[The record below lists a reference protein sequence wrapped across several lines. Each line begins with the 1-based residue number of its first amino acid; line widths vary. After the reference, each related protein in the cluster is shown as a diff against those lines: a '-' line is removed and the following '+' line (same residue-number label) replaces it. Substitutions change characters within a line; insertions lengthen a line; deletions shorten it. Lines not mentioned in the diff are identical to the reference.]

1 MGRSTEGDHVS
12 DRAAADIPSAASTEP
27 AEHRTFC
34 RICAAA
40 CGIVVTVDGEQVV
53 KVRGDADHPVSRG
66 YTCPKGRGLPEWHHA
81 DARLDHPL
89 LDGRAVSWDEVLD
102 DLGARITSVVA
113 ESGSD
118 AVALY
123 LATGFAYDAAG
134 QVAAFMWHGGVGSTS
149 IYTAATVDNAPALV
163 AAEMVTG
170 NGMLNPVW
178 EPGNGGPVIF
188 VGTNPVV
195 SHGYGTTL
203 PDPVSHL
210 RDHQASGGRVWV
222 LDPRRTETA
231 ALADHHLSVAP
242 GSDVEVLAA
251 LVSAVLAH
259 GADPMEVEGW
269 CDAADV
275 EELRRVLAPFTLER
289 AAARSGIALADMH
302 ELLAEVRACDGRL
315 AVFCGTGPAMGR
327 DGVLAEWLRWCLLV
341 LTGSL
346 DWSGGMRFNRG
357 AVNRLGKW
365 KGDAAPLPGPSSR
378 PDVRRVI
385 GQVPAL
391 ALVDEIEAGNVRVL
405 VVTGGNPVLAFPEPD
420 RVRAALAKLD
430 ALVVIDVADGE
441 TAALATHLLPATGQL
456 ERADLS
462 LTEGVLLRSGI
473 QATAPVVAPVAD
485 RRPSWWILAQLA
497 RRHGGDLLGGADPDL
512 LTDEMFLSGLLGHG
526 PLDAAEVFA
535 NGPHGTD
542 VAIEH
547 GWVHEQ
553 ILPDGRWRLAPRELV
568 ERIEARTAAPP
579 PDGSLLLVNRREVAW
594 SNSIRYAGAGDEPA
608 LRLHPD
614 DAATVGVATAGRV
627 TVTSAHGSIE
637 AVVALDERVR
647 PGTVSLTHGRSRSPA
662 GRLTSATVDVD
673 PLTAM
678 PLASGLPVTVRPA

>member
-1 MGRSTEGDHVS
+1 MSTEGGHVT
-12 DRAAADIPSAASTEP
+12 DAPI
-27 AEHRTFC
+27 EHRTYC

-40 CGIVVTVDGEQVV
+40 CGIVVTVDSERVI

-66 YTCPKGRGLPEWHHA
+66 YTCPKGRGIPEWHHRSS
-81 DARLDHPL
+81 RLDHPV
-89 LDGRAVSWDEVLD
+89 LDGRQVSWDEVLD
-102 DLGARITSVVA
+102 DLGSRIAAVVT
-113 ESGSD
+113 ESGPD

-134 QVAAFMWHGGVGSTS
+134 QVASFMWHGGLGSTS
-149 IYTAATVDNAPALV
+149 VYTAATVDNAPALV

-178 EPGNGGPVIF
+178 EPGNGGPVVF
-188 VGTNPVV
+188 VGSNPVV

-203 PDPVSHL
+203 PDPVTYL
-210 RDHQASGGRVWV
+210 REHQASGGQIWV

-231 ALADHHLSVAP
+231 ALADRHLPVAP

-251 LVSAVLAH
+251 LVAGVLAD
-259 GADPMEVEGW
+259 GFDPEEVDGW
-269 CDAADV
+269 CDAADLV
-275 EELRRVLAPFTLER
+275 VLRRLLAPFTLER
-289 AAARSGIALADMH
+289 GAERAGVPVADLEALLH
-302 ELLAEVRACDGRL
+302 EVRTCEGRL

-327 DGVLAEWLRWCLLV
+327 DGVLVEWLRWCLLV

-365 KGDAAPLPGPSSR
+365 KGNAAPMPGPPTR
-378 PDVRRVI
+378 PDLRRVV

-405 VVTGGNPVLAFPEPD
+405 VVTGGNPVLAFPEPE
-420 RVRAALAKLD
+420 RVKAALATLD
-430 ALVVIDVADGE
+430 ALVVLDVADGE
-441 TAALATHLLPATGQL
+441 TVALATHVLPTTGQL

-462 LTEGVLLRSGI
+462 LTEGVLLRSAM
-473 QATAPVVAPVAD
+473 QATRPVVAPVAE
-485 RRPSWWILAQLA
+485 RKPSWWILAQLA

-526 PLDAAEVFA
+526 PLDAGEVFA

-553 ILPDGRWRLAPRELV
+553 LLPDGRWRLAPTELV
-568 ERIEARTAAPP
+568 DRLEARAGRSAEPA
-579 PDGSLLLVNRREVAW
+579 DGTLLLVNRREVAW
-594 SNSIRYAGAGDEPA
+594 SNSITYAGHGEEPA
-608 LRLHPD
+608 LRLHPA
-614 DAATVGVATAGRV
+614 DASALGLTAPGRV

-637 AVVALDERVR
+637 VSAALDERMR
-647 PGTVSLTHGRSRSPA
+647 PGTVSLTHGRGDSPA

-678 PLASGLPVTVRPA
+678 PLASGLPVTVTAV

>member
-1 MGRSTEGDHVS
+1 MNDRSS
-12 DRAAADIPSAASTEP
+12 
-27 AEHRTFC
+27 EHRTYC
-34 RICAAA
+34 RICAAG
-40 CGIVVTVDGEQVV
+40 CGVVVTVEGEQVV
-53 KVRGDADHPVSRG
+53 KVRGDAEHPVSRG
-66 YTCPKGRGLPEWHHA
+66 YTCPKGRGIPEWHHSTS
-81 DARLDHPL
+81 RLDHPR
-89 LDGRAVSWDEVLD
+89 LDGQAVSWDEVLD
-102 DLGARITSVVA
+102 DLGARITDVVA
-113 ESGSD
+113 ESGPD

-134 QVAAFMWHGGVGSTS
+134 QVASFIWHGGLGSTS
-149 IYTAATVDNAPALV
+149 VYTAATVDNAPALV
-163 AAEMVTG
+163 AAELVSG

-178 EPGNGGPVIF
+178 EPGNGGPVMF

-203 PDPVSHL
+203 PDPVTYL
-210 RDHQASGGRVWV
+210 REHQASGGPIWV

-231 ALADHHLSVAP
+231 ALADHHVPVAP

-251 LVSAVLAH
+251 LVAGVLAD
-259 GADPMEVEGW
+259 GADPEELDGW
-269 CDAADV
+269 CDPV
-275 EELRRVLAPFTLER
+275 ELDELRRVLEPFSLDR
-289 AAARSGIALADMH
+289 AATRAGVPLADL
-302 ELLAEVRACDGRL
+302 EALLHDVRTCDGRL

-327 DGVLAEWLRWCLLV
+327 DGVLVEWLRWCLLV

-365 KGDAAPLPGPSSR
+365 RGNAAPMPGPPTR
-378 PDVRRVI
+378 PDLRRVV

-405 VVTGGNPVLAFPEPD
+405 VVTGGNPVLAFPEPE
-420 RVRAALAKLD
+420 RVRAALASLD
-430 ALVVIDVADGE
+430 ALVVLDVVEGE
-441 TAALATHLLPATGQL
+441 TVALATHVLPSTGQL
-456 ERADLS
+456 ERSDLS
-462 LTEGVLLRSGI
+462 ITEGVLLHSGM
-473 QATAPVVAPVAD
+473 QATGPVVAPVAE
-485 RRPSWWILAQLA
+485 RKSSWWTFAQLA

-526 PLDAAEVFA
+526 PLDPADVWA

-553 ILPDGRWRLAPRELV
+553 LLPDGRWRLAPAELV
-568 ERIEARTAAPP
+568 ARLEGRGELPGEPEGT
-579 PDGSLLLVNRREVAW
+579 LLLVNRREVAW
-594 SNSIRYAGAGDEPA
+594 SNSVTYAGRGEEPA
-608 LRLHPD
+608 LRLHPL
-614 DAATVGVATAGRV
+614 DASALGLTAPGRV

-637 AVVALDERVR
+637 VVAALDERLR
-647 PGTVSLTHGRSRSPA
+647 PGTVSLTHGRGDSPA
-662 GRLTSATVDVD
+662 GRLTSASADVD

-678 PLASGLPVTVRPA
+678 PLASGLPVTVAAL

>member
-1 MGRSTEGDHVS
+1 MS
-12 DRAAADIPSAASTEP
+12 DAEAAGPPPGATEP
-27 AEHRTFC
+27 NEHLTFC

-40 CGIVVTVDGEQVV
+40 CGVVVTVDDGRVV

-66 YTCPKGRGLPEWHHA
+66 YTCPKGRGIPAWHHGP
-81 DARLDHPL
+81 DRLDHPR
-89 LDGRAVSWDEVLD
+89 LDGREVSWDQVLD
-102 DLGARITSVVA
+102 DLGSRITDVVA
-113 ESGSD
+113 ESGPD

-134 QVAAFMWHGGVGSTS
+134 QVASFMWHGGLGSTS
-149 IYTAATVDNAPALV
+149 VYTAATVDNAPALV

-178 EPGNGGPVIF
+178 EPANGGPVVF
-188 VGTNPVV
+188 LGSNPVV

-203 PDPVSHL
+203 PDPVSYL
-210 RDHQASGGRVWV
+210 REHQASGGAIWV

-231 ALADHHLSVAP
+231 ALADRHLAVAP

-251 LVSAVLAH
+251 MVAGVLAA
-259 GADPMEVEGW
+259 GADLDEVDGW
-269 CDAADV
+269 CDPADI
-275 EELRRVLAPFTLER
+275 EELRRVLASFTLER
-289 AAARSGIALADMH
+289 AAARADVPVVDLEAL
-302 ELLAEVRACDGRL
+302 LQEVRGCEGRL

-327 DGVLAEWLRWCLLV
+327 DGVVVEWLRWCLLA

-365 KGDAAPLPGPSSR
+365 KGDAAPMPGPPSR
-378 PDVRRVI
+378 PDLRRVV

-405 VVTGGNPVLAFPEPD
+405 VVTGGNPVLAFPEPE

-430 ALVVIDVADGE
+430 ALVVIDVAEGE
-441 TAALATHLLPATGQL
+441 TVALATHVLPATGQL

-462 LTEGVLLRSGI
+462 LTEGVLLRSGM
-473 QATAPVVAPVAD
+473 QATGPVVAPSGA
-485 RRPSWWILAQLA
+485 RKPSWWILAQLA
-497 RRHGGDLLGGADPDL
+497 RRHGGDLLGGVDPDV

-526 PLDAAEVFA
+526 PLDATEVFA

-553 ILPDGRWRLAPRELV
+553 LLPDGRWRLAPVELV
-568 ERIEARTAAPP
+568 GRLEARGTTA
-579 PDGSLLLVNRREVAW
+579 DEREGSLLLVNRREVAW
-594 SNSIRYAGAGDEPA
+594 SNSIRYAGQGDEPG
-608 LRLHPD
+608 LRLHPV
-614 DAATVGVATAGRV
+614 DAEALGVAGAARV
-627 TVTSAHGSIE
+627 RVTSAHGSIE
-637 AVVALDERVR
+637 VAAALDERVR
-647 PGTVSLTHGRSRSPA
+647 PGTVSLTHGRGDSPS
-662 GRLTSATVDVD
+662 GRLTSSTVDVD

-678 PLASGLPVTVRPA
+678 PLASGLPVTVTAL

>member
-1 MGRSTEGDHVS
+1 MNDETTADRVAGDPTGS
-12 DRAAADIPSAASTEP
+12 
-27 AEHRTFC
+27 AEHRTYC
-34 RICAAA
+34 RICAAG
-40 CGIVVTVDGEQVV
+40 CGVVVTVDDERVV
-53 KVRGDADHPVSRG
+53 KVRGDVEHPVSRG
-66 YTCPKGRGLPEWHHA
+66 YTCAKGRGIPEWHHA
-81 DARLDHPL
+81 TTRLDHPR
-89 LDGRAVSWDEVLD
+89 LDGRQVSWDEVLD
-102 DLGARITSVVA
+102 DLGARIASVVE
-113 ESGSD
+113 ESGPD

-134 QVAAFMWHGGVGSTS
+134 QVASFMWHGGLGSTS
-149 IYTAATVDNAPALV
+149 VYTAATVDNAPALV

-178 EPGNGGPVIF
+178 EPGNGGPVVF
-188 VGTNPVV
+188 MGTNPVV

-203 PDPVSHL
+203 PDPVSYL
-210 RDHQASGGRVWV
+210 REHQASGGPIWV

-231 ALADHHLSVAP
+231 ALADHHVAVAP

-251 LVSAVLAH
+251 LVAGVLAD
-259 GADPMEVEGW
+259 GADPEELEGW
-269 CDAADV
+269 CDPADL
-275 EELRRVLAPFTLER
+275 ENLRRVLAPFTVQR
-289 AAARSGIALADMH
+289 AADRAGVPVADLVALLHD
-302 ELLAEVRACDGRL
+302 VRTCEGRL

-327 DGVLAEWLRWCLLV
+327 DGVLVEWLRWCLLA

-365 KGDAAPLPGPSSR
+365 RGDAAPMPGPPTR
-378 PDVRRVI
+378 PELRRVV

-420 RVRAALAKLD
+420 RVRAALASLD
-430 ALVVIDVADGE
+430 ALVVLDVAEGE
-441 TAALATHLLPATGQL
+441 TVALATHVLPATGQL
-456 ERADLS
+456 ERADLT
-462 LTEGVLLRSGI
+462 LTEGVLLRSGM
-473 QATAPVVAPVAD
+473 QATGPVVAPVAD

-497 RRHGGDLLGGADPDL
+497 RRHGGDLLGGADPDV

-526 PLDAAEVFA
+526 PLDPAEVWA

-542 VAIEH
+542 VPIEH

-553 ILPDGRWRLAPRELV
+553 LLPDGRWRLAPAELV
-568 ERIEARTAAPP
+568 ARLEGRAAGQEGA
-579 PDGSLLLVNRREVAW
+579 DVTLLLVNRREVAW
-594 SNSIRYAGAGDEPA
+594 SNSITYAGRGDEPA

-614 DAATVGVATAGRV
+614 DASARGVVAPGRV
-627 TVTSAHGSIE
+627 TVTSAHGTIE
-637 AVVALDERVR
+637 VTVALDERIR
-647 PGTVSLTHGRSRSPA
+647 QGTASLTHGRGDSPA
-662 GRLTSATVDVD
+662 GRLTSAVVDVD

-678 PLASGLPVTVRPA
+678 PLASGLPVTVTAL